1 MPDLAGGRCNG
12 VERGGRARRA
22 APVRSPLSRN
32 PHSPAGSD
40 NAGARWRR
48 SISATDTD
56 RSRSEGDSMQW
67 VRRAG
72 REQQMRPD
80 FAGGGSSEGLYVF
93 GGDPVVSFGTLRFVR
108 VEMMGASRR

>member
-22 APVRSPLSRN
+22 APVRSPLRRY
-32 PHSPAGSD
+32 PHRPAGSD

-48 SISATDTD
+48 SVSATDTD

-80 FAGGGSSEGLYVF
+80 FAGGVSAEALHVF
-93 GGDPVVSFGTLRFVR
+93 GVDPVVSFDTLSLLRM
-108 VEMMGASRR
+108 EI